1 MPRDVLCE
9 KPQYQVTVFLKQEV
23 FAAVTPVVF
32 CIGKMESAVN
42 LYGKL
47 PLLAEKIH
55 FHKWIGAEWN
65 INTPIDRKQTFR
77 LGKSVEELKEKPL
90 GRTSRGT
97 PITGLFQRCMDKQVR
112 RLRICTVAP
121 EPAYR
126 VGIRLILA

>member
-47 PLLAEKIH
+47 PLLAE
-55 FHKWIGAEWN
+55 
-65 INTPIDRKQTFR
+65 D
-77 LGKSVEELKEKPL
+77 PL
-90 GRTSRGT
+90 
-97 PITGLFQRCMDKQVR
+97 P
-112 RLRICTVAP
+112 
-121 EPAYR
+121 
-126 VGIRLILA
+126 